1 MSMRHVEIHEFLSVI
16 LLGMLVA
23 FIVPINSTL
32 SVPLDDDCEVLME
45 KQVSR
50 TTEAT
55 HKVKNNACL
64 TGNATRLWG
73 LGRFRESEKSD
84 ENRSVLIA
92 RSANGCDIIVVTV
105 CCWIF

>member
-1 MSMRHVEIHEFLSVI
+1 MSMRHVEIQEFLSVI
-16 LLGMLVA
+16 VLGMLVA
-23 FIVPINSTL
+23 FIVPIDSTL
-32 SVPLDDDCEVLME
+32 SVSLDDDREVLME

-64 TGNATRLWG
+64 TGNATRLYG
-73 LGRFRESEKSD
+73 LGSEKSD
-84 ENRSVLIA
+84 ANRFVLIA
-92 RSANGCDIIVVTV
+92 RSANGCDINVVTV

>member
-1 MSMRHVEIHEFLSVI
+1 MSMRHVEIQEFLSVI
-16 LLGMLVA
+16 VLGMLVA
-23 FIVPINSTL
+23 FIAPINSTL
-32 SVPLDDDCEVLME
+32 SISLDGDREVLME

-64 TGNATRLWG
+64 TGNATRLYG

-84 ENRSVLIA
+84 ANRSVLIA
-92 RSANGCDIIVVTV
+92 RSANGCDINVVTV